1 MGGNMVTKKRI
12 EQLITK
18 VSKELYWASK
28 FAEDEEDKKVLENDL
43 KDLLDYYAETFG
55 EKYQK

>member
-1 MGGNMVTKKRI
+1 MVTKKRI
-12 EQLITK
+12 EQLIND
-18 VSKELYWASK
+18 VRKELYWASK
-28 FAEDEEDKKVLENDL
+28 SAEDEEDKKVLENDL

>member
-1 MGGNMVTKKRI
+1 MVPKKRI

-28 FAEDEEDKKVLENDL
+28 FAEDKEDKEILENDL
-43 KDLLDYYAETFG
+43 RELLDYYAETYG
-55 EKYQK
+55 EKYHKE